1 MAERIPAAP
10 IPADKKE
17 LILQD
22 SNVDQE
28 LPTSLEDKIQSLIVL
43 GKEKGIITIDDFVG
57 IMADEDGDLDFQ
69 TEGIPDLII
78 EKLEEEGIPYF
89 DEEQLEK
96 FIEETVDEKDNSQ
109 EDGSTY
115 LEPNDSVGA
124 YLNEISKIP
133 LLTAEQEITLAKRIE
148 KSTLAGERLAEGNL
162 KTKEF
167 SQMISAVEDGRAAFE
182 HLVTANTRLV
192 ISIAKKY
199 MGRGVPFFDL
209 IQEGNIGLIRGA
221 KKFDYK
227 RGHKFS
233 TYSTWW
239 IRQAITRAIAD
250 QGRTIRVPVHMGD
263 QINRMHRVN
272 HLLTQ
277 TLGRDPT
284 YEETAEKLVTTPK
297 KVENMIQIAR
307 SPISLDAPI
316 DVEEDD
322 LTFGETIEDK
332 LLVNPTDE
340 TIQPLLI
347 KDLNET
353 LEYLPAREVRIL
365 KLRHGMEDGNA
376 YTLEEIGKKL
386 GLTRERVRQLEAQ
399 AIRRLRHPLPKKK
412 LRDYLSD

>member
-96 FIEETVDEKDNSQ
+96 FIEETVDEKDSSQ
-109 EDGSTY
+109 EDGSAY

-199 MGRGVPFFDL
+199 MGRGVPFLDL

-297 KVENMIQIAR
+297 KVENMIQIAHH
-307 SPISLDAPI
+307 PISLESARESD
-316 DVEEDD
+316 DDD
-322 LTFGETIEDK
+322 LILGDSIEDTTGEQPSK
-332 LLVNPTDE
+332 TTEKNILSQEFDEIFRLLSP
-340 TIQPLLI
+340 
-347 KDLNET
+347 K
-353 LEYLPAREVRIL
+353 EVRVL
-365 KLRHGMEDGNA
+365 KLRCGMEDGNN
-376 YTLEEIGKKL
+376 
-386 GLTRERVRQLEAQ
+386 
-399 AIRRLRHPLPKKK
+399 
-412 LRDYLSD
+412 

>member
-1 MAERIPAAP
+1 MAERIPVLP
-10 IPADKKE
+10 ILADKKE
-17 LILQD
+17 LILQGG
-22 SNVDQE
+22 NVDQE
-28 LPTSLEDKIQSLIVL
+28 TPASLEDKIQSLIVL
-43 GKEKGIITIDDFVG
+43 GKEKGMITIDDLVG
-57 IMADEDGDLDFQ
+57 ILADEDGEEELQ

-78 EKLEEEGIPYF
+78 ERLEEEGIPYF
-89 DEEQLEK
+89 DEEQLEE
-96 FIEETVDEKDNSQ
+96 ILEVTADEKDNSQ
-109 EDGSTY
+109 EDGSAY

-124 YLNEISKIP
+124 YLNEISKFP

-148 KSTLAGERLAEGNL
+148 KGNLAGERLAEGNL
-162 KTKEF
+162 KTKEL
-167 SQMISAVEDGRAAFE
+167 SQMISVVENGRAAFE
-182 HLVTANTRLV
+182 HLVTANSRLV

-199 MGRGVPFFDL
+199 MGRGVPFLDL
-209 IQEGNIGLIRGA
+209 IQEGNIGLIRA
-221 KKFDYK
+221 TKKFDYK
-227 RGHKFS
+227 RGLKFS

-239 IRQAITRAIAD
+239 IRQAVTRAIAD

-263 QINRMHRVN
+263 QINRMLRVN

-316 DVEEDD
+316 DEEEDD
-322 LTFGETIEDK
+322 LTLGDSIEDK
-332 LLVNPTDE
+332 LSVNPTDE
-340 TIQPLLI
+340 TMLSLLN
-347 KDLNET
+347 KDLNES